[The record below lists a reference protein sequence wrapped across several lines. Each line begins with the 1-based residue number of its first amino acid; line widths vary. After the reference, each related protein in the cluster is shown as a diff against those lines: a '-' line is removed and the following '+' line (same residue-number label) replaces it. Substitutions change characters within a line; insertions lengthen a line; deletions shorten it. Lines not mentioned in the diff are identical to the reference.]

1 MDGRR
6 RILLERAVNVRDLG
20 GYPRRDGGATPYG
33 RFYRA
38 DNMHGLTSGDMEELY
53 GLGLRTVLDLRTPG
67 ECAAQPNCFEGFRD
81 VQVLHHSLLG
91 ESTDQFTG
99 FGRSLGENYAEM
111 IRRQPELYAELF
123 VLIAGRVQEGGVL
136 FHCTA
141 GKDRTGVTAALLLGL
156 AGVPEEDIIADYA
169 LTDVYL
175 RPKVRMFIEHNPEAD
190 PALFRALPES
200 MEHFTRTLR
209 EQYGD
214 ARGYLLSAG
223 MTGEQLD
230 AIWG

>member
-1 MDGRR
+1 M
-6 RILLERAVNVRDLG
+6 
-20 GYPRRDGGATPYG
+20 
-33 RFYRA
+33 
-38 DNMHGLTSGDMEELY
+38 
-53 GLGLRTVLDLRTPG
+53 
-67 ECAAQPNCFEGFRD
+67 
-81 VQVLHHSLLG
+81 
-91 ESTDQFTG
+91 
-99 FGRSLGENYAEM
+99 
-111 IRRQPELYAELF
+111 
-123 VLIAGRVQEGGVL
+123 
-136 FHCTA
+136 
-141 GKDRTGVTAALLLGL
+141 
-156 AGVPEEDIIADYA
+156 PEEDIIADYA

>member
-99 FGRSLGENYAEM
+99 FVRSLGENYAEM

-141 GKDRTGVTAALLLGL
+141 GKDRTGVTAGTWQADL
-156 AGVPEEDIIADYA
+156 AQPAGRAVLPAD
-169 LTDVYL
+169 LTGQNKTAPAPVHIE
-175 RPKVRMFIEHNPEAD
+175 RMPGRFVVVGGGWEGHFSESAR
-190 PALFRALPES
+190 RAGPRMAS
-200 MEHFTRTLR
+200 RK
-209 EQYGD
+209 
-214 ARGYLLSAG
+214 
-223 MTGEQLD
+223 
-230 AIWG
+230 